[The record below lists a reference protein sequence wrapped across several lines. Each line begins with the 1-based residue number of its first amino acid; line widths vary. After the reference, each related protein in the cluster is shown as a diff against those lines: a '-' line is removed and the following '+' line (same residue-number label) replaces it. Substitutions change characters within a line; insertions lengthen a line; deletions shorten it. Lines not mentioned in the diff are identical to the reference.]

1 MLISISLH
9 LVEFNFILRAT
20 EKVWTSDAAV
30 FKRLVKFQGIT
41 RTADVS
47 SMNLILGAS
56 RTAAYLLLLGGSVC
70 LYFCLG

>member
-20 EKVWTSDAAV
+20 EKLWTSDAAV
-30 FKRLVKFQGIT
+30 FKRLVQFQGIT
-41 RTADVS
+41 RIADVS
-47 SMNLILGAS
+47 SMNLILRAI
-56 RTAAYLLLLGGSVC
+56 RTAAYLLLLRGSVC

>member
-20 EKVWTSDAAV
+20 EKLWTSDAAV

-41 RTADVS
+41 HIADVS
-47 SMNLILGAS
+47 SMNLILRAS
-56 RTAAYLLLLGGSVC
+56 RTAAYLLLLRGSVC